1 MTTNDYRWLPM
12 TTNDYQWLL
21 MTIRWLCNDYPMTIW
36 WLSNDYPM
44 TFRWLSDNYPMTI
57 RQLSDDYPMTTDD
70 YLWLPMTTD
79 DYPMTMQWLSDDYQ
93 MTIRWLY
100 DDYPLTIQWLSR
112 TFDLFFLMIIDLKR
126 SIDGRWL
133 FKSGAT
139 FILRWSCC
147 PVKVVTQ
154 SENVTPMTWVV
165 SPNFWVKRC
174 RCLGSESRGNNR
186 VWKLVRRWWLNQRS
200 NCAQSRLPNWT

>member
-1 MTTNDYRWLPM
+1 M

-21 MTIRWLCNDYPMTIW
+21 TTTRW
-36 WLSNDYPM
+36 
-44 TFRWLSDNYPMTI
+44 
-57 RQLSDDYPMTTDD
+57 LSDDYPMTI
-70 YLWLPMTTD
+70 
-79 DYPMTMQWLSDDYQ
+79 QWLSDDYP
-93 MTIRWLY
+93 MTIRWLS
-100 DDYPLTIQWLSR
+100 DDYPMTIRLLSDDYPM
-112 TFDLFFLMIIDLKR
+112 TITNFLSIFLDDHW
-126 SIDGRWL
+126 SIDWRWL

-147 PVKVVTQ
+147 PVKVVTR
-154 SENVTPMTWVV
+154 SENVTPITWVV
-165 SPNFWVKRC
+165 SPNFWVRRC